1 MNFHHKIRKKVLL
14 KFNRLLLI
22 KFHLND
28 TASLAAVSFEVLYSY
43 WASEHRA
50 KTNRFGSGDAHSSSS
65 EKARK
70 LCVLAPIDTLGPNQ
84 VARLHCSATA
94 RAFFH
99 RLHLQLFLP
108 NHIGS
113 FILLDLHPH
122 EEIGAVVISNG
133 RYDDQKDR

>member
-1 MNFHHKIRKKVLL
+1 MRL
-14 KFNRLLLI
+14 KFNRLLLV

-28 TASLAAVSFEVLYSY
+28 TASLAAVSFEVLDSY
-43 WASEHRA
+43 WASEYRAETHR
-50 KTNRFGSGDAHSSSS
+50 FSSGDAHSSSS

-99 RLHLQLFLP
+99 RLHLQLLLP
-108 NHIGS
+108 NPIGS
-113 FILLDLHPH
+113 FILPDLHPH
-122 EEIGAVVISNG
+122 EEIGAVVIDNSH
-133 RYDDQKDR
+133 YDNQKDRQN